1 METLKIALI
10 PLKCAK
16 FIGNASL
23 CSKIKLARLIQ
34 MLQFLFDDVWQINLS
49 SLSLVQKFEKNH
61 DKRQQIMLPY
71 LLYETKLEA
80 SSSRAKP

>member
-1 METLKIALI
+1 MQLK
-10 PLKCAK
+10 
-16 FIGNASL
+16 S
-23 CSKIKLARLIQ
+23 SKIKLARLIQ

-61 DKRQQIMLPY
+61 DKRQQIML
-71 LLYETKLEA
+71 LIYETKLEA